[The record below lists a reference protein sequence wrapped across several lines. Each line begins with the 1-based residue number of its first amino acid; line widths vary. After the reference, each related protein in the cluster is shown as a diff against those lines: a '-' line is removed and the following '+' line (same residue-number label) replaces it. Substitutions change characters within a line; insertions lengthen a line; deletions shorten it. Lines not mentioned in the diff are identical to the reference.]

1 MWMLLTSSTAGSSN
15 NGVGLT
21 PTLGFSTWNW
31 RQTCTTR
38 AMVTPQVEA
47 MVKRG
52 LVKEARVAFR
62 HSQSTMNERLQS
74 KLFLFYYITYSRSTL
89 I

>member
-52 LVKEARVAFR
+52 LVKAGY
-62 HSQSTMNERLQS
+62 TM
-74 KLFLFYYITYSRSTL
+74 FIADCAGPSRNAANR
-89 I
+89 